1 MMVQRQLCVIP
12 ASIERTVSQQVSCLA
27 GVYIYIYIY
36 GDSMYLRFTV
46 IKLVRRSKFHKTPG
60 YETI

>member
-12 ASIERTVSQQVSCLA
+12 ASIESTVSQQVSCLA
-27 GVYIYIYIY
+27 GVYIYIY